1 MRAREQTNEMYS
13 QQSVVGI
20 DPGESKLG
28 LSVFFKQCSKIDY
41 YLCDLRETVLVAA
54 KQKKKAPAK
63 KRAASAAAAGGRR
76 RSAAPKSQKVSKRA
90 PAIKYKRKKAVNL
103 TRLPEIIEAFV
114 RSMGDTIF
122 KYASMVVIEEQKISV
137 ARIKHVALLLYQTIR
152 LLFPHIPCSF
162 VDPKAYRAHF
172 GITVR
177 KQDHPGA
184 TKQQLRLI
192 RKRASF
198 EETYLLAPRDKAN
211 YEKVFTVGG
220 EFCVDPYEAGLA
232 AVYAAQASTDANDDA
247 GHRPLPAHRF
257 YCDSRFMM
265 CSLFN
270 QTLDF

>member
-1 MRAREQTNEMYS
+1 MCVCMNEMYN

-54 KQKKKAPAK
+54 KKKNAPVK
-63 KRAASAAAAGGRR
+63 KRATTSSTAAGGRR
-76 RSAAPKSQKVSKRA
+76 RTTAPKNQKKSKRA
-90 PAIKYKRKKAVNL
+90 PTIKYKRKKAVNL
-103 TRLPEIIEAFV
+103 IRLPEIIETFV
-114 RSMGDTIF
+114 RSMGDSIF

-137 ARIKHVALLLYQTIR
+137 ARIKHIALLLYQTIR

-162 VDPKAYRAHF
+162 VDPKSYRAHF

-211 YEKVFTVGG
+211 YEKVFTLGG

-232 AVYAAQASTDANDDA
+232 AVYAAQTSADANDDA

-257 YCDSRFMM
+257 YCDSRFMV

-270 QTLDF
+270 QTLDC